1 MPRPDP
7 ASSELQ
13 LSGRHGGGAVA
24 SFHDIDAVAQKVMRM
39 EDGKRSGESYCLFET
54 AFGPC
59 GVAWTERGLTRV
71 QLPERDRVA
80 TERRLQKRTQAMAPS
95 EPPPAIARLIADL
108 QRYMSGATIAFDETV
123 IDWSGVDEFQRAIYD
138 AGRKIAWGETVT
150 YGELARRAGF
160 DGEAQAVGQAMSR
173 NPVPVVMPC
182 HRVLASGG
190 KLGGFSAYGGTLT
203 KERLLVLEG
212 IGSPRLPG
220 L

>member
-1 MPRPDP
+1 
-7 ASSELQ
+7 
-13 LSGRHGGGAVA
+13 
-24 SFHDIDAVAQKVMRM
+24 M
-39 EDGKRSGESYCLFET
+39 EVEKRSGERYCLFET
-54 AFGPC
+54 AFGTC

-71 QLPERDRVA
+71 QLPERDRAA
-80 TERRLQKRTQAMAPS
+80 TERRLQKRTQATAPS
-95 EPPPAIARLIADL
+95 EPPATIARLIADL
-108 QRYMSGATIAFDETV
+108 QHYMSGAAIAFDETV
-123 IDWSGVDEFQRAIYD
+123 VDWSGVDEFQRAVYD
-138 AGRKIAWGETVT
+138 AGRKVGWGETVT

-203 KERLLVLEG
+203 KERLLILEG